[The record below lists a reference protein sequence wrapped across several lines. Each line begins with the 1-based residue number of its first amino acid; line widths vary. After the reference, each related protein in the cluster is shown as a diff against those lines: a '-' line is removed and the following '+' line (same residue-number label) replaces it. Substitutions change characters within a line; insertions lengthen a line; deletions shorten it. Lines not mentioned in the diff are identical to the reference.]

1 MRGGRSAREWAG
13 DIGVTALAALLGFV
27 TVGLSQIDQPRQNSV
42 HAEVRELVLGVLCC
56 LAMLLFRRRF
66 PVALA
71 VGLTLAQLA
80 GAAAYGVTAVAL
92 FSVAALRPW
101 RVAVPIALAQTAV
114 VCGLMVLVAT
124 SRQGL
129 VEGAVVFTLTHA
141 VLVTAGMLV
150 RSRRLL
156 VESLRERARQA
167 EEGQRLRVEEARL
180 LERER
185 LAREMHDVLAHRIS
199 LLAVHAGALE
209 FGPDAPQ
216 AQRDAA
222 GIIRRGAYEAMEDL
236 REVIGVLRAVP
247 ETSDR
252 APERPQPTLADLSSL
267 VTEARDAGD
276 RVELDVRTLR
286 GRADSGVPGGEVP
299 ARIGRHAYRI
309 VQEGLTNARKHA
321 PGARVR
327 VALRVEDGELV
338 VRIENPLPPGTA
350 HDASPES
357 GRAVSGLPGAGAG
370 LLGLDE
376 RVALV
381 GGTLAHGR
389 TPQET
394 FLLVARLPLGDS

>member
-1 MRGGRSAREWAG
+1 M
-13 DIGVTALAALLGFV
+13 ALGALLGLV
-27 TVGLSQIDQPRQNSV
+27 TVGLSQVDQPSQNG
-42 HAEVRELVLGVLCC
+42 AAAQTRELMLGALCC
-56 LAMLLFRRRF
+56 LAVLLFRRNR

-71 VGLTLAQLA
+71 IGLILAQFL
-80 GAAAYGVTAVAL
+80 GAAAYGVAAVAV
-92 FSVAALRPW
+92 FNVAALRPW
-101 RVAVPIALAQTAV
+101 RVAVPIALAETAA
-114 VCGLMVLVAT
+114 VCGLMTLVST
-124 SRQGL
+124 SRQGF
-129 VEGAVVFTLTHA
+129 VEGAVVFTLSHA

-236 REVIGVLRAVP
+236 REVIGVLRTGP
-247 ETSDR
+247 EAADE
-252 APERPQPTLADLSSL
+252 APERPQPTLAGLGSL
-267 VTEARDAGD
+267 VTEARGAGD
-276 RVELDVRTLR
+276 RVDLDDQVGAD
-286 GRADSGVPGGEVP
+286 GRVPE
-299 ARIGRHAYRI
+299 RIGRHAYRI

-327 VALRVEDGELV
+327 VGLLADGGELIV
-338 VRIENPLPPGTA
+338 LIENPLPPGA
-350 HDASPES
+350 GLMPARD

-370 LLGLDE
+370 LLGLGE

-381 GGTLAHGR
+381 GGTLTHGR
-389 TPQET
+389 TPDGT
-394 FLLVARLPLGDS
+394 FLLVARLPLGES

>member
-1 MRGGRSAREWAG
+1 MRGGRSARKWAG
-13 DIGVTALAALLGFV
+13 DVGVTALGALLALV
-27 TVGLSQIDQPRQNSV
+27 TVGLSQIDQPSRNSGP
-42 HAEVRELVLGVLCC
+42 AQIRELVLGAVCC
-56 LAMLLFRRRF
+56 LAVLLFRRTR
-66 PVALA
+66 PVPLA
-71 VGLTLAQLA
+71 VVLILAQFL
-80 GAAAYGVTAVAL
+80 GAAAYGVAAVAV
-92 FSVAALRPW
+92 FNVAAMRPW
-101 RVAVPIALAQTAV
+101 RVAVPIGVAETAV
-114 VCGLMVLVAT
+114 VCGLMTLAST
-124 SRQGL
+124 SRQGVL
-129 VEGAVVFTLTHA
+129 EGAVVFTLLHA

-209 FGPDAPQ
+209 FGPDAPR

-236 REVIGVLRAVP
+236 REVIGVLRTGP
-247 ETSDR
+247 EVVEG
-252 APERPQPTLADLSSL
+252 APERPQPTLADIPSL
-267 VTEARDAGD
+267 VTEARSTGD
-276 RVELDVRTLR
+276 RVDLDDQV
-286 GRADSGVPGGEVP
+286 GEDGGVPG
-299 ARIGRHAYRI
+299 RIGRHAYRI

-327 VALRVEDGELV
+327 VGLLADGGRLIV
-338 VRIENPLPPGTA
+338 MIENPLPPGSGA
-350 HDASPES
+350 ADA
-357 GRAVSGLPGAGAG
+357 GRAVAGLPGAGAG
-370 LLGLDE
+370 LLGLGE

-381 GGTLAHGR
+381 GGTLTHGR
-389 TPQET
+389 TPDGT

>member
-1 MRGGRSAREWAG
+1 MRDGRSAREWAG
-13 DIGVTALAALLGFV
+13 DLGVTALGAVLALV
-27 TVGLSQIDQPRQNSV
+27 TNGLSQIDQPSQNSTS
-42 HAEVRELVLGVLCC
+42 AQARELVLGVLCC
-56 LAMLLFRRRF
+56 LAVLLFRRNR

-71 VGLTLAQLA
+71 IGLILAQFT
-80 GAAAYGVTAVAL
+80 GAAAYGVAAIAV
-92 FSVAALRPW
+92 FNVAVLRPW
-101 RVAVPIALAQTAV
+101 RAAVPIALAETTV
-114 VCGLMVLVAT
+114 VCGLMALTTT
-124 SRQGL
+124 SRQGF
-129 VEGAVVFTLTHA
+129 VEGAVVFSLLHA

-216 AQRDAA
+216 AQREAA

-247 ETSDR
+247 EVPDD
-252 APERPQPTLADLSSL
+252 APERPQPTLADLPSL
-267 VTEARDAGD
+267 ITEARAAGD
-276 RVELDVRTLR
+276 RLELDDRV
-286 GRADSGVPGGEVP
+286 GAGGGVPE
-299 ARIGRHAYRI
+299 RIGRHAYRI

-327 VALRVEDGELV
+327 VGLLAEGGELV
-338 VRIENPLPPGTA
+338 VRIENPLPPGA
-350 HDASPES
+350 GEA

-370 LLGLDE
+370 LLGLGE

-381 GGTLAHGR
+381 GGTLSHGR
-389 TPQET
+389 TPEGT
-394 FLLVARLPLGDS
+394 FLLVARLPVGEP